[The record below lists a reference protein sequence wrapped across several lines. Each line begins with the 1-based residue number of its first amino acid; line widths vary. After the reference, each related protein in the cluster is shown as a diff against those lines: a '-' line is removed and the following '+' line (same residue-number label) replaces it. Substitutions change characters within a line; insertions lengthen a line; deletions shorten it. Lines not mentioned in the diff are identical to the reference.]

1 MILEKGTKVWYVD
14 NSHPEFKLLE
24 GEIDKYKP
32 HRLSISG
39 EPLEYYVV
47 YIAEYDRSF
56 WYHRDLLYLT
66 RTEAV
71 QARIDSINT
80 QIRYEKEN
88 IEEYTKDI
96 ENIQKDIYDC
106 RSEINKLE
114 KLLVDEYD
122 ILDSKRYR

>member
-1 MILEKGTKVWYVD
+1 MLKKGTKVWYVD
-14 NSHPEFKLLE
+14 NNHPEFKLLE
-24 GEIDKYKP
+24 GEIDKYNP
-32 HRLSISG
+32 HQLSNSG
-39 EPLEYYVV
+39 ETLEYYVV
-47 YIAEYDRSF
+47 YIEEYDRSF

-96 ENIQKDIYDC
+96 EHIQNDIYEC
-106 RSEINKLE
+106 RTEISKLE
-114 KLLVDEYD
+114 KLLVDEYN
-122 ILDSKRYR
+122 ISA